1 MRRRTFVFIV
11 SLALLSWAA
20 VTYRLFLQRPQG
32 KVQRSVKFQQQ
43 LELLEVE
50 LKNQL
55 NSNNE
60 LLGLLQ
66 NFRSKY
72 SNSIQILNNS
82 TQDQKDPDFSNVVI
96 GVLVFACNR
105 VTVKR
110 NLDQLLKFRPSPQQF
125 PIIVSQD
132 CGHEPTTKVILSYG
146 DQLTLIQHPDQSDI
160 PLSGKE
166 KKFKGYYKIARHY
179 GWALNESFF
188 RFNFKSVI
196 IVEDDLDIAP
206 DFFEYFLATHTILN
220 NDPTLWCV
228 SAWND
233 NGKDSLVAFEP
244 ELLYRSDF
252 FPGLGWMLTKSL
264 WTELAPKWPKAFWD
278 DWIRQP
284 AQRRERACI
293 RPEISRTKTFGKVGV
308 SNGLFYEKHLKF
320 IRLNDKAVPFT
331 KIDLSY
337 LKKVSFVEIN
347 FYPFDMPSNL
357 ESPSKMN
364 LVHLTS
370 QGEQGMAVFHF
381 PSDNYDVA
389 FVKQV
394 YGVPSVTLSQLQ
406 RGNIDHSEPVRI
418 TYENKDVFKKTAK
431 SLGLMDDFKSG
442 VPRTGYRGVVSF
454 MYKGRRVYLAP
465 PADWKGY
472 DPTWS

>member
-11 SLALLSWAA
+11 SLALLSWSA

-32 KVQRSVKFQQQ
+32 KVQNSGKLYEQVEK
-43 LELLEVE
+43 LETDLDNH
-50 LKNQL
+50 LK
-55 NSNNE
+55 SNNE
-60 LLGLLQ
+60 LLHLLHL
-66 NFRSKY
+66 FKRKY
-72 SNSIQILNNS
+72 VDKYNLNNLTLGEES
-82 TQDQKDPDFSNVVI
+82 NIPDLGDVVI

-110 NLDQLLKFRPSPQQF
+110 NLDQLLKFRPSPRQF

-132 CGHEPTTKVILSYG
+132 CGHEPTTRVVQSYG

-179 GWALNESFF
+179 GWALNETFF
-188 RFNFKSVI
+188 RFKFNSVI

-206 DFFEYFLATHTILN
+206 DFFEYFLASHTILVS
-220 NDPTLWCV
+220 DPTLWCV

-233 NGKDSLVAFEP
+233 NGKDSLVAYEP
-244 ELLYRSDF
+244 DLLYRSDF

-264 WTELAPKWPKAFWD
+264 WSELAPKWPKAFWD

-320 IRLNDKAVPFT
+320 IRLNDKFVPFS
-331 KIDLSY
+331 KMDLSY
-337 LKKVSFVEIN
+337 LKK
-347 FYPFDMPSNL
+347 
-357 ESPSKMN
+357 
-364 LVHLTS
+364 
-370 QGEQGMAVFHF
+370 
-381 PSDNYDVA
+381 DNYDVA
-389 FVKQV
+389 FVKQI
-394 YGVPSVTLSQLQ
+394 YGVPSVTLHQLT
-406 RGNIDHSEPVRI
+406 RGSIDHSDPVRI

-431 SLGLMDDFKSG
+431 ALGLMDDFKSG

-465 PADWKGY
+465 PAEWNGY
-472 DPTWS
+472 NPTWS